1 MSKWHETEEG
11 QAFIKKA
18 FENAGMPEVEAKDLE
33 PGTYTN
39 VQLAAFFPT
48 QDEFW
53 HALNQLRFNNDPWS
67 KRSVMSFAVEMM
79 PKSK

>member
-1 MSKWHETEEG
+1 MNKWYETDEG
-11 QAFIKKA
+11 KAFIKIA
-18 FENAGMPEVEAKDLE
+18 FENAGMPEVDIKDLE

-39 VQLAAFFPT
+39 DQLAAFFST

-67 KRSVMSFAVEMM
+67 KRSVLSFVVEMI
-79 PKSK
+79 PKSE